1 MTFLD
6 VAPELVIEVLTR
18 DDTVNDLTA
27 KLREYFAADVK
38 LVWVVDPR
46 AHRVYVYRSVVEVRE
61 LTVTDA
67 LSGDDILPG
76 FAAPVIALFDE

>member
-1 MTFLD
+1 M
-6 VAPELVIEVLTR
+6 
-18 DDTVNDLTA
+18 NDLAA

-46 AHRVYVYRSVVEVRE
+46 ARRVYAYRSLVDLRE
-61 LTVTDA
+61 LTETDT

-76 FAAPVIALFDE
+76 FTAPVIALFDE

>member
-1 MTFLD
+1 M
-6 VAPELVIEVLTR
+6 
-18 DDTVNDLTA
+18 NDLAA
-27 KLREYFAADVK
+27 KLREYFSADVK

-46 AHRVYVYRSVVEVRE
+46 ARRVYAYRSLGDRRE